1 MIAGPLTVDFQM
13 PKPDGLCLKEEYDD
27 VDDVDE
33 EEEETPNA
41 DNGIILLLVSRIS
54 SQ

>member
-13 PKPDGLCLKEEYDD
+13 PKPDGLCLKEEYVD
-27 VDDVDE
+27 VD

>member
-1 MIAGPLTVDFQM
+1 MIAGLLTVDFQM

-27 VDDVDE
+27 VDD

>member
-1 MIAGPLTVDFQM
+1 MIAGPLTVFSDFQM

-27 VDDVDE
+27 V

>member
-27 VDDVDE
+27 VDEEE